1 MYIEILNHHR
11 HKIFMSIIKVFNI
24 ILSDVK
30 YTITILKSI
39 ITIIIVI
46 IIIIII
52 IKIFHHKLLANSRDI
67 FR

>member
-1 MYIEILNHHR
+1 LYIEILNHHR

-39 ITIIIVI
+39 ITIII
-46 IIIIII
+46 III

>member
-1 MYIEILNHHR
+1 LYIEILNHHR

-39 ITIIIVI
+39 ITIIII